1 MKTKSLASSNPF
13 LKDAAVARKRI
24 VRSIASSTAIETGES
39 IAVIEKRLNQKTS
52 RYHVTLA

>member
-39 IAVIEKRLNQKTS
+39 IEVIEKKLNQKSS
-52 RYHVTLA
+52 RYQVTLA